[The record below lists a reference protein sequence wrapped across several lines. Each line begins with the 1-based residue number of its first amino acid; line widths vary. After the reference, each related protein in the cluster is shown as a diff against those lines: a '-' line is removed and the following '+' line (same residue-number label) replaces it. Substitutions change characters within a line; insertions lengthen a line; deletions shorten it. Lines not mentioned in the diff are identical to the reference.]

1 MNEVYQQL
9 ISILYG
15 IWQRRNFALVTAW
28 AISVVGWFA
37 VAQIPNQYAASSRI
51 YVDTQSMLNT
61 LMEGMT
67 ANTDVLQ
74 QLNMVRQ
81 TLISRPNMEKVARMT
96 DLDLQA
102 KNESELESIVVDLQ
116 KRINL
121 QSSGVN
127 LFRLSFEDED
137 PELSKRVVQS
147 LLTLFVEANMGAS
160 RKDLAGT
167 RRFLDEQI
175 RKHEKELAA
184 AERRKAEFQQQNLGF
199 LPGESS
205 YFDKLQGARGDLVV
219 ANANLEEAKL
229 RRNEL
234 NRHLKGIP
242 PYISATGSAGV
253 PVAGVSSDLPQRI
266 AAKQRRLDELR
277 ERGYKDQHPDVVIM
291 KDTIASLQEE
301 YDQEQKI
308 MAERLESGDVG
319 AVVPGSNVVPNPVY
333 EQLKVRLIEMETQI
347 ASLQGRLEQRQRAVE
362 SLEAMA
368 QRVPEVEA
376 EMARLNRDYSII
388 KANYEKLLQ
397 RRESARLAQDMETKT
412 DGVQIRVIDPPQV
425 PQIPSSPNRLLFL
438 SGVLLVAIGA
448 GVAVAFLL
456 SQLHTTFTTT
466 QRLRDTFSLP
476 VLGSISA
483 IDGEKENRARR
494 RNLLAFGIGTAGLF
508 GAYAGV
514 ILIEI
519 LRGNLLVA

>member
-28 AISVVGWFA
+28 IVSGVGWFA
-37 VAQIPNQYAASSRI
+37 VAQIPNQYAASTRI

-61 LMEGMT
+61 LMQGMT

-81 TLISRPNMEKVARMT
+81 TLINRPNMEKVVRMT

-102 KNESELESIVVDLQ
+102 RNESELEAIVTDLQ
-116 KRINL
+116 KRVNL

-127 LFRLSFEDED
+127 LFRLSFEDEN
-137 PELSKRVVQS
+137 PVLSRRVVQS

-160 RKDLAGT
+160 RRDLAGT

-175 RKHEKELAA
+175 REHEKELIA
-184 AERRKAEFQQQNLGF
+184 AERRKAEFQQQNLGL
-199 LPGESS
+199 LPGQSS
-205 YFDKLQGARGDLVV
+205 YFDKLQSARSELVM
-219 ANANLEEAKL
+219 ANANLEDARL

-242 PYISATGSAGV
+242 PYISAAGSSGV
-253 PVAGVSSDLPQRI
+253 PSAGVSSDLPQRL

-291 KDTIASLQEE
+291 KETIASLKKE
-301 YDQEQKI
+301 YEQEQQL

-333 EQLKVRLIEMETQI
+333 EQLKVRLIDMETQI
-347 ASLQGRLEQRQRAVE
+347 ASLQGRLEQKQKVVE
-362 SLEAMA
+362 SLEAMS

-376 EMARLNRDYSII
+376 EMARLNRDYNII
-388 KANYEKLLQ
+388 KANYEKFLQ
-397 RRESARLAQDMETKT
+397 RRESARLAQDLETKT
-412 DGVQIRVIDPPQV
+412 DGIQIRVIDPPQV
-425 PQIPSSPNRLLFL
+425 PKVPSSPNRLLFL
-438 SGVLLVAIGA
+438 SGVLLMGIGA

-456 SQLHTTFTTT
+456 SQLHTTFTTA

-483 IDGEKENRARR
+483 IDGENERRARR
-494 RNLLAFGIGTAGLF
+494 RNVMAFAIGTAGLF

-514 ILIEI
+514 VLIEI